1 MYLNFP
7 LLFAIPSIAFTME
20 GGGGILDQF
29 DHERFFLR
37 SRLPRR
43 VYHASLNLERPLV

>member
-29 DHERFFLR
+29 DHERFFFD
-37 SRLPRR
+37 R
-43 VYHASLNLERPLV
+43 VYPEESIMPR

>member
-20 GGGGILDQF
+20 EGEGILDQF
-29 DHERFFLR
+29 DHERFFD
-37 SRLPRR
+37 R
-43 VYHASLNLERPLV
+43 VYPEESIMPR